1 MGNHRLHDLT
11 LQVDGHGSHVGC
23 LDHPF
28 LGEHQLLWCKLV
40 LEFISEDNNS
50 VGVLE
55 DAFKLMNSLEVVDLG
70 EDSNLFASV
79 SARIF
84 DLLDVFHRSHI
95 WHTDIVKVV
104 LDSDTQDIIL
114 VLMLKNR

>member
-1 MGNHRLHDLT
+1 MGNHRLHNLT

-70 EDSNLFASV
+70 EDSNLFASI

-84 DLLDVFHRSHI
+84 DLLNVFHRCHI

-104 LDSDTQDIIL
+104 LDSDTQNIIL